1 MVLYL
6 YEKMNAIKT
15 EVFKNKWLEVTVS
28 PRGAELMSIRGLY
41 TGIEYLW
48 QGDKAYWERRS
59 PLLFPTVGRLWNGT
73 TRVGGHRY
81 SIPMHGLV
89 KDALFTV
96 TRRGKDWLTLRLE
109 SSPRMHSAYP
119 FPFRLD
125 VTYRLRGNRLDVAW
139 LVTNI
144 GLREMPFHIG
154 GHPGINFKDF
164 NSEAEVHGYVDFGN
178 QSRQIES
185 ATVGSDNCVAT
196 RRYALPLDDN
206 GLLPMKAML
215 FDCDAEI
222 IDGGQVERVA
232 LLDVKKRPYVT
243 LTSAAP
249 VTLLWSP
256 EGKNAP
262 FVCLE
267 PWYGLCDSEG
277 YVGEFENRPYMNFV
291 APRRKA
297 LLGYELRMDAEA
309 LPEALSRHRKGL

>member
-1 MVLYL
+1 M
-6 YEKMNAIKT
+6 YERMNAVKT
-15 EVFKNKWLEVTVS
+15 EVFKNKWLEVAVS
-28 PRGAELMSIRGLY
+28 PRGAELMSIRGLC
-41 TGIEYLW
+41 TETEYLW
-48 QGDKAYWERRS
+48 QGDGAYWERRS

-73 TRVGGHRY
+73 ARVDGHRH

-96 TRRGKDWLTLRLE
+96 THRAPGRVTLRLE
-109 SSPRMHSAYP
+109 SSPRMHCAYP

-139 LVTNI
+139 LVTNT

-164 NSEAEVHGYVDFGN
+164 DASAEVHGYVDFGHR
-178 QSRQIES
+178 SGPLES
-185 ATVGSDNCVAT
+185 ATVGAGNCVAA
-196 RRYALPLDDN
+196 RRYALPLDEH
-206 GLLPMKAML
+206 GLLPMKSVL
-215 FDCDAEI
+215 FDSDAVI

-232 LLDVKKRPYVT
+232 LLDVRKQPYVT

-256 EGKNAP
+256 EGMNAP

-277 YVGEFENRPYMNFV
+277 YAGEFGNRPYMNFV

-309 LPEALSRHRKGL
+309 LPEALSRQRKGL